1 MLRVEGLTAGY
12 DGPPIVRDLA
22 LELRSRDVLGIL
34 GRNGS
39 GKTTLIKLIV
49 GLLPQISG
57 SIDLLG
63 VEVAGLPCWRIARL
77 GVAYVPQGRGIF
89 PRLTVLENL
98 QTGTRAAPK
107 GQSTIP
113 EEIFGYFPILEKRLK
128 QYGGT
133 MSGGEQQMLAI
144 ARALCGRPKLLL
156 MDEPSDGVQ
165 PNIVEMLGDLIPQI
179 ARRSELAVILVEQNL
194 DLALAVC
201 RRCMILDKGVIVHEG
216 APQDFTDPAILKR
229 HLAV

>member
-1 MLRVEGLTAGY
+1 MLRVERLTAGY
-12 DGPPIVRDLA
+12 EGPPIVRDLA
-22 LELRSRDVLGIL
+22 LELHSREVLGIL

-39 GKTTLIKLIV
+39 GKSTLIKSIV
-49 GLLPQISG
+49 GLLPRIDG
-57 SIDLLG
+57 SIDFLG
-63 VEVAGLPCWRIARL
+63 VKIVGLPCWRIARL

-98 QTGTRAAPK
+98 QAGTRAAPR
-107 GQSTIP
+107 GESFIP
-113 EEIFGYFPILEKRLK
+113 EEIFSYFPILAKRLK

-144 ARALCGRPKLLL
+144 ARALCSRPKLLL

-165 PNIVEMLGDLIPQI
+165 PNIVEMLGELIPQI
-179 ARRSELAVILVEQNL
+179 AHRSELAVILVEQNL

-201 RRCMILDKGVIVHEG
+201 RRCMILDKGAIVHEG
-216 APQDFTDPAILKR
+216 APQDFVDPAILKR
-229 HLAV
+229 YLAV